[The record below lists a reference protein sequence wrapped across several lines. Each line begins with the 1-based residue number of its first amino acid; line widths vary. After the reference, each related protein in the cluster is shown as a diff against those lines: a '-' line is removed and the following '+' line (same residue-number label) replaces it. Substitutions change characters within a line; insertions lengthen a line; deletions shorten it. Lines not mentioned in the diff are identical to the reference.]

1 MISNKTL
8 VLAPYAQK
16 PRRRGRVFLSCLLY
30 SPVAQWSGSDM
41 YAHTLACRDL
51 LVPRTNSLIVMH
63 VYTVSDMQVLVATIE
78 QLIRWVTII
87 SHKICSCYN
96 TLHSSFFFLSTF
108 SRWGMKSWG
117 GGGGMRRER
126 PQSTEKFLSHI
137 TCTRYSHSFA
147 NKCICKEIAAH
158 NMLSFSLRTP
168 IVFF

>member
-1 MISNKTL
+1 MWLPPHHLSTTSPVMIINKTL

-96 TLHSSFFFLSTF
+96 TLHSSFFFFSTF

-117 GGGGMRRER
+117 GGWGDEEGEA
-126 PQSTEKFLSHI
+126 TI
-137 TCTRYSHSFA
+137 YG
-147 NKCICKEIAAH
+147 EIFIAH
-158 NMLSFSLRTP
+158 NVHTILTFLRQQ
-168 IVFF
+168 VHL